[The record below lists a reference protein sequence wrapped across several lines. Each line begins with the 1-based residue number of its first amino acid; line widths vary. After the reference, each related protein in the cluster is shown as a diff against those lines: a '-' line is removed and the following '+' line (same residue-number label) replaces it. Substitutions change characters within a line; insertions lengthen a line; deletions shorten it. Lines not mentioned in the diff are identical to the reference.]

1 MASVTKQRL
10 LAGLTHS
17 LVDHTKLEIIHQD
30 MFVIVDQQITGSGT
44 QDGLQSDQ
52 GELRTHQLGQGYG
65 RGVRVTGS
73 VHQSVNTARGES
85 EDDSD
90 VVTAGAGVTRVPG
103 VVLDTQHHWTLHFVL
118 TTEVEVFRLEEVSS
132 VGSAGTVIMIIG
144 HFFIIITVVMVLVV
158 GWISPEASL
167 WRQGHHGVG
176 RGASQH

>member
-1 MASVTKQRL
+1 M
-10 LAGLTHS
+10 
-17 LVDHTKLEIIHQD
+17 
-30 MFVIVDQQITGSGT
+30 
-44 QDGLQSDQ
+44 
-52 GELRTHQLGQGYG
+52 
-65 RGVRVTGS
+65 TGS

-132 VGSAGTVIMIIG
+132 VGSAWTVIMIIA
-144 HFFIIITVVMVLVV
+144 HFFIIITVVVMVLVV

-167 WRQGHHGVG
+167 WRQ
-176 RGASQH
+176 